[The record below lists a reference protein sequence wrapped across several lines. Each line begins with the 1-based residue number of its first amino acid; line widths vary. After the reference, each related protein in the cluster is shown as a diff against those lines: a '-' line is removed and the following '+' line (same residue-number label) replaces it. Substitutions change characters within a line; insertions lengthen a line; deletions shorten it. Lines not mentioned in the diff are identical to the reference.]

1 MANYDNIKEKGNRFS
16 STYQPTNRGRKK
28 SLFKQLSAQWISN
41 GGRTQLSREDYLNAI
56 AFLIEM
62 TVDELKAI
70 NKDTTTPIWVKSVI
84 AALVKDIKTGRITTL
99 NLIFDRLLGKPS
111 AEFDAQVKLRGSI
124 PIRAWVEDRLKQGN
138 ETFK

>member
-1 MANYDNIKEKGNRFS
+1 
-16 STYQPTNRGRKK
+16 
-28 SLFKQLSAQWISN
+28 
-41 GGRTQLSREDYLNAI
+41 
-56 AFLIEM
+56 M